1 MFEGNQMQR
10 HHHGDPHKPKPL
22 FARAKLSIKKKERLK
37 QDIADLQSR
46 LGTNS
51 GEAEAEAEA
60 AELRRILR
68 SKPTLQPT

>member
-22 FARAKLSIKKKERLK
+22 FAQAKLSIKKKERLK
-37 QDIADLQSR
+37 QDIADLRSR
-46 LGTNS
+46 LGTHS
-51 GEAEAEAEA
+51 GEAEA
-60 AELRRILR
+60 AELRWILR